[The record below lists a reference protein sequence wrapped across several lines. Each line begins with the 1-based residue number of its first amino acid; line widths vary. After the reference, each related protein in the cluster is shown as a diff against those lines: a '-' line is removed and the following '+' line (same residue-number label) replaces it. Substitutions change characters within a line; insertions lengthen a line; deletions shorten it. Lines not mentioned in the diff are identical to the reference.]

1 MKDENQIISEIDT
14 LWNDFV
20 NIKAYFPYIP
30 EEQVGIQSF
39 SSPGYYRQ
47 FNINVDF
54 NFSEPLK
61 IKAIKQINHLGNWIN
76 QNVLIRLTA
85 ILEQSQIICGES
97 SVENNYE
104 GSNEIKILIK
114 LRNKFA
120 HSKGDYNPNNRKNRK
135 LLKNI
140 IDTFGLDDIEYQNYP
155 IPIDRVIKPI
165 FEKCK
170 KYVIQWLDD

>member
-1 MKDENQIISEIDT
+1 MKDENQIIAEIDT

-30 EEQVGIQSF
+30 EELVGIQSF

-47 FNINVDF
+47 FNI
-54 NFSEPLK
+54 
-61 IKAIKQINHLGNWIN
+61 
-76 QNVLIRLTA
+76 NVLIRLTA

-97 SVENNYE
+97 SVENNSE

-120 HSKGDYNPNNRKNRK
+120 HSKGDYNPNNSKNRK

-140 IDTFGLDDIEYQNYP
+140 IDTFSLDDIEYQNYP

-165 FEKCK
+165 FENCK
-170 KYVIQWLDD
+170 KYVIQWLDG